1 VRIPDEEDEVMVAVD
16 ENMVMEEGEEE
27 EEPEEE
33 PEAYWTDFFP
43 PDLRAFR
50 LRGDWGL
57 PHIHDMIQLA
67 IRVHVRLPML
77 ERVQLRAR
85 GVSKGVDYRTILEQF
100 RLRGVE
106 PIDDKK
112 KRLWKLLD

>member
-1 VRIPDEEDEVMVAVD
+1 MVIVD

-27 EEPEEE
+27 EEEE

-43 PDLRAFR
+43 PDIRAFR
-50 LRGDWGL
+50 LGGDSGL
-57 PHIHDMIQLA
+57 PHIHDMIQLS
-67 IRVHVRLPML
+67 IRAHVRLPML

-85 GVSKGVDYRTILEQF
+85 GVFKGVDYRTILQQF

-106 PIDDKK
+106 PIDDDK
-112 KRLWKLLD
+112 KRLWKVLD